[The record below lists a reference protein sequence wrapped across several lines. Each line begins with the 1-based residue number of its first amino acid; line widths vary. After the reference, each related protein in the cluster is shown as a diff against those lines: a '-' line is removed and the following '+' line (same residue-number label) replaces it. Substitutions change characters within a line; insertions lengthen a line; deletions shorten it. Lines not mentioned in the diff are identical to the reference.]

1 MGETVKIY
9 SEIRLVL
16 TIIAILFFI
25 TAALQIA
32 DAPPSEAVN
41 PDDVQCY
48 RIDDSGR
55 ITDSAGR
62 LRGWMKGNEIY
73 GSDLDLLYRLSG
85 SRVQRVQ

>member
-16 TIIAILFFI
+16 TIVAILFFI

-32 DAPPSEAVN
+32 DAPLSEAVN

-55 ITDSAGR
+55 ITDSDGR

-85 SRVQRVQ
+85 RRVQRVQ